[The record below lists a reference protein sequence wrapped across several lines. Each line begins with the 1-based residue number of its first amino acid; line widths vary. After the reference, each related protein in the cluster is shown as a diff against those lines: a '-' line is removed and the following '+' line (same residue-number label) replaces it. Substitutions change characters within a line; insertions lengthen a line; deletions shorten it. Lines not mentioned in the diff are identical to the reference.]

1 MINKDV
7 LYLIRL
13 LGWTIQVTYIYCEA
27 NTCAD
32 ALALRKHLD
41 FYLHVLDAVPAS
53 TVLVYFWI
61 LTQGGMFLY
70 SYALVLFCN

>member
-53 TVLVYFWI
+53 ISLLLDPNSRGDVPL
-61 LTQGGMFLY
+61 LLCL
-70 SYALVLFCN
+70 SLVL

>member
-53 TVLVYFWI
+53 I
-61 LTQGGMFLY
+61 SFLLDPD
-70 SYALVLFCN
+70 SRGDVPLLLCLSLVLY